1 MINSY
6 LSKLSLY
13 YQMSLVGIAVQS
25 KSCLLIHLELCLTGP
40 NDFFRGTLTTGWAE
54 KMVADW
60 ENLYGI
66 LVSWK
71 MAKNV
76 VFQFCN
82 PIQKPCKHPVQETT
96 ANHGITPSI
105 ELKYVLYTSSF
116 RERNTATISSIAF
129 FLRLKI
135 ANDSFTGFPLG
146 PRDTFAD
153 CWVGCLEQLMAY
165 WMSIIVPVH
174 FIISSFLIAFLY
186 LSHSFL
192 LNCLQSFS
200 DKCCNFLC
208 SSL

>member
-25 KSCLLIHLELCLTGP
+25 KSCLLIHLELCLTGHHE
-40 NDFFRGTLTTGWAE
+40 FFRGTLTTGWAE
-54 KMVADW
+54 KMAADW

-129 FLRLKI
+129 FFATQNRQRFVHRIFIRAKGHFCRLLSGLPR
-135 ANDSFTGFPLG
+135 ATHGVLNEYNCSCSFYHILIF
-146 PRDTFAD
+146 D
-153 CWVGCLEQLMAY
+153 C
-165 WMSIIVPVH
+165 
-174 FIISSFLIAFLY
+174 
-186 LSHSFL
+186 LSVS
-192 LNCLQSFS
+192 
-200 DKCCNFLC
+200 
-208 SSL
+208 